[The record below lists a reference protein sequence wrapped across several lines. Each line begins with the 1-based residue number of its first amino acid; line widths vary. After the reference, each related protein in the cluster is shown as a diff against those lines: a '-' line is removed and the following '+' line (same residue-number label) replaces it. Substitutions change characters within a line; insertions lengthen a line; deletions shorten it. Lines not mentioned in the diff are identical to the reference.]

1 MLNIVRLKEF
11 DFMLSQAKGFYNS
24 SDEQQEYLNNEMIQ
38 IYIQNNMEIWLAGCH
53 GMSTNQH
60 TLCCFLCEHF
70 SPQPLEAQT

>member
-38 IYIQNNMEIWLAGCH
+38 IYIQNIQKYTKN
-53 GMSTNQH
+53 S
-60 TLCCFLCEHF
+60 
-70 SPQPLEAQT
+70 